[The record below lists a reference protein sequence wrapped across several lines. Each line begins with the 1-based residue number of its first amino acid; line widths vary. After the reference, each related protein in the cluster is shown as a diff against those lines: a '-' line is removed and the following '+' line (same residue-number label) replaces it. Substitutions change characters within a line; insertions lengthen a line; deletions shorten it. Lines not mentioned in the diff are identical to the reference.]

1 MLRNLCSFCFF
12 VLLVLFCTDA
22 VWAQANTWPAYP
34 LGGEGEHAIDRGP
47 GGYFSWIKLLAIFL
61 VYLLWVKTTD
71 WVNQDCQKLD
81 LPYAVWNL
89 VVYVPF
95 LIGFVLALSIP
106 LFVAGYSVFALSYLV
121 PLGVYIFQRNSIV
134 DPHERVMT
142 PSHIRYLAAR
152 QASKSGFEVRDEK
165 QAAHEKGA
173 PVVFTAK
180 GGIEQQNQANMI
192 AARQSP
198 GFIPAKELLAEIV
211 RQRGDKCMLDYTRD
225 AVNMRYQIDGVW
237 HEGEGQDRES
247 GDEMLVVFKKLGNL
261 NVDERRKRQS
271 GQFVAEYDGVVYQC
285 AILSQGTQT
294 GERVIL
300 QVDRPRTDFK
310 SLSELGMREK
320 MQQKLQ
326 ELLSKDEGMV
336 LVSSP
341 PANGLSTSMLHVLGL
356 TDRYMRDFI
365 GFQSVDAPESLA
377 ENIELTT
384 YDVSK
389 GETPQKVL
397 ETAMRREPNG
407 LVASDLPNEETA
419 KMFCQYA
426 RKDRLII
433 TSVRAKEAVEALLR
447 VLVMKVPAADFAP
460 AITAVLNQRLIR
472 RLCDEC
478 KQGYEPGPQLLKKL
492 GIPAGRVEHLFRPPD
507 PNEEDKVCPKCNGI
521 GYYGRIAIFE
531 LLVVDTEIRDA
542 LMKQPK
548 LDVLRK
554 VSRKS
559 GNRNLQQE
567 GIVLVAQGITSVQEL
582 SRALKQ

>member
-1 MLRNLCSFCFF
+1 
-12 VLLVLFCTDA
+12 
-22 VWAQANTWPAYP
+22 
-34 LGGEGEHAIDRGP
+34 
-47 GGYFSWIKLLAIFL
+47 
-61 VYLLWVKTTD
+61 
-71 WVNQDCQKLD
+71 
-81 LPYAVWNL
+81 
-89 VVYVPF
+89 
-95 LIGFVLALSIP
+95 
-106 LFVAGYSVFALSYLV
+106 
-121 PLGVYIFQRNSIV
+121 
-134 DPHERVMT
+134 
-142 PSHIRYLAAR
+142 
-152 QASKSGFEVRDEK
+152 
-165 QAAHEKGA
+165 
-173 PVVFTAK
+173 
-180 GGIEQQNQANMI
+180 
-192 AARQSP
+192 
-198 GFIPAKELLAEIV
+198 
-211 RQRGDKCMLDYTRD
+211 
-225 AVNMRYQIDGVW
+225 
-237 HEGEGQDRES
+237 
-247 GDEMLVVFKKLGNL
+247 
-261 NVDERRKRQS
+261 
-271 GQFVAEYDGVVYQC
+271 
-285 AILSQGTQT
+285 
-294 GERVIL
+294 
-300 QVDRPRTDFK
+300 
-310 SLSELGMREK
+310 
-320 MQQKLQ
+320 
-326 ELLSKDEGMV
+326 
-336 LVSSP
+336 
-341 PANGLSTSMLHVLGL
+341 MLHVLGL

-531 LLVVDTEIRDA
+531 LLVVDAEIRDA